1 MGWKIS
7 AQNGEGPLDSAF
19 SLEIPLLRNV
29 QENQSQGH
37 SSSPDTALMVLVG
50 PFQPRIL

>member
-29 QENQSQGH
+29 QENQSRA
-37 SSSPDTALMVLVG
+37 TAPVPTQL
-50 PFQPRIL
+50 